1 MKKIKWL
8 FILLLIAGSSFA
20 QQRQRGNFPP
30 QERAKHRAEMLKAKL
45 GLNDT
50 QYQTIYTQ
58 LLKNEEDMDRARA
71 EMKRL
76 RDENDQVLK
85 NTLTPDQ
92 YAKLKSMQE
101 ERKNMR
107 RERNQGPPDDSD
119 VNPVE
124 EPKK

>member
-45 GLNDT
+45 GLTDT

>member
-30 QERAKHRAEMLKAKL
+30 QERAKHRAQMLKAKL
-45 GLNDT
+45 GLTDT

>member
-1 MKKIKWL
+1 
-8 FILLLIAGSSFA
+8 
-20 QQRQRGNFPP
+20 
-30 QERAKHRAEMLKAKL
+30 MLKAKL
-45 GLNDT
+45 GLTDT